1 MVVLSTT
8 TVVYGVI
15 VVAAVLAMCLAV
27 YLLDADEPSP
37 TTTNNNGQKKLK
49 RYNVFCEFTV
59 TRKIVLV
66 EALDEDDA
74 IEQAGSAVRNV
85 AKELGFDS
93 TEIVW
98 AEEAV

>member
-8 TVVYGVI
+8 MVVYGVI
-15 VVAAVLAMCLAV
+15 GVAVALAMCFAV
-27 YLLDADEPSP
+27 YLLNADDPSP

-66 EALDEDDA
+66 EALDEDEA
-74 IEQAGSAVRNV
+74 VEKAGSAVRNV
-85 AKELGFDS
+85 AKEFGFDS
-93 TEIVW
+93 TEIIW